1 MKGKRTSLKKVL
13 EPYCWLLPA
22 FALFIPFTFLPFLQ
36 TVYKSFFIVDSMGTL
51 KRFVGFENYL
61 YILKDE
67 TFVKAVINTLV
78 YVILT
83 VPVSKILGMLLALL
97 ANKRRKTS
105 FLYETSFALPMAMA
119 VSVTAMIFQLLYVPS
134 LGFINGVTGLK
145 INWLTDPK
153 YAMIAIAVIQ
163 IWLSTGYVFIFMLAA
178 VRSVPKD
185 MIESASIDG
194 AGPFRQLFQIY
205 LPLTTPTMFY
215 LIITDISYSMMMM
228 SLVSVLTDGGPK
240 NATITI
246 MYYIFKQIGAAGNY
260 TNANPAAIIAFI
272 MTLAATLLGF
282 LWEKKGVHYS

>member
-134 LGFINGVTGLK
+134 LGFINGVTGFK

-163 IWLSTGYVFIFMLAA
+163 IWLSTGYAFIFMLAA

-194 AGPFRQLFQIY
+194 AGPFRQLFQ
-205 LPLTTPTMFY
+205 
-215 LIITDISYSMMMM
+215 ITDISYSMMMM